1 MRILI
6 LGGDGMMGHQ
16 LLAVLKERHDVKVT
30 LRQPLQS
37 YASFGIFDEA
47 NAFDNIDV
55 RSLERLTEVMASFRP
70 DAVVNCVG
78 IVKQRATSKDA
89 IPSLEINALLPHRLA
104 VLCRMAGARLIHM
117 STDCV
122 FSGRGGTYAEN
133 HPSDAEDLYGRSKYL
148 GEVSESHCLTLRTSI
163 IGHELSRKTSLLEWV
178 LAQKGTVK
186 GFRRAIFSG
195 FTTLELSRIIERLLV
210 SFPAASG
217 LYQVSSDPIDK
228 YALVQLIKTH
238 LHPGIE
244 VVPDDALVIDRS
256 LDSSRFRADF
266 GYTPPAWPEM
276 IKELSSLQHAHAARN

>member
-37 YASFGIFDEA
+37 YAPFGIFDDG
-47 NAFDNIDV
+47 NSFDNIDV
-55 RSLERLTEVMASFRP
+55 RSLERLTEVMAGFRP

-78 IVKQRATSKDA
+78 IVKQRAIAKDA
-89 IPSLEINALLPHRLA
+89 IPSLEINSLLPHRLA
-104 VLCRMAGARLIHM
+104 VLCRMAGARLVHM

-122 FSGRGGTYAEN
+122 FSGRTGNYLED

-148 GEVSESHCLTLRTSI
+148 GEVAESHCLTLRTSI

-195 FTTLELSRIIERLLV
+195 FTTIELSRIIERLLV
-210 SFPAASG
+210 SFPDASG
-217 LYQVSSDPIDK
+217 LYQVSSDAIDK
-228 YALVQLIKTH
+228 YALVQLIKEH
-238 LHPGIE
+238 LHPFIN
-244 VVPDDALVIDRS
+244 VVADDAMVIDRS
-256 LDSSRFRADF
+256 LDSRRFRSDF
-266 GYTPPAWPEM
+266 SYTPPAWPQM
-276 IKELSSLQHAHAARN
+276 IKELADLPRSAVAGS